1 MKKRYFGFIGLITT
15 IITLTSCNYASIIS
29 NKIRSIIISD
39 AVNSYLIGDTFINKC
54 NLSIKARYADGH
66 EVQLNKDDVNFSLS
80 LNSTTYK
87 VDEAFSTQGEYTLT
101 VNKDDVTSNALTIF
115 VFDSEKYVTNID
127 VAGSHT
133 VEEKKKIDLSLT
145 ISPNRYTVPILT
157 EVKNPSIASI
167 SKKDDVSYIVEGL
180 TIGETD
186 IVFKAKKDQS
196 AYFETTFHV
205 IVTVSQK
212 VQIKQTFDNYVKKNI
227 YTTSNTPSKGAV
239 KLLVIPIWFTDSDN
253 FISTAKKD
261 NVRSDLT
268 TAFFGT
274 SEQTG
279 WHSVSSYYGVE
290 SLDELHISGT
300 VSDWYYPNINSKVA
314 SDYSDNEQK
323 TFVEATTNWYFINH
337 TSDSRTNYDYDH
349 DGYLDGVMLIYAAPD
364 YQKYSSFTKNMWA
377 YCYYVA
383 KTSLKNE
390 SNPGVNA
397 FFWASYDFIYGDNT
411 VVSRTGGS
419 YANGDTR
426 HCLIDAHTYIHE
438 MGHMFGLDD
447 YYDYSSET
455 SPIAGFSMQDNNVG
469 GHDPFSVMALGWA
482 NPYIPKFSGEIVI
495 NDFISS
501 HDVILLTPEF
511 NSYNSPF
518 DEYIL
523 IELYTPTGLN
533 ELDCQYK
540 YGNRFPQGPWATGI
554 RVWHVDARLYTSWG
568 TFINDANSSL
578 PHAIAFNNT
587 YRYEGE
593 KTTQPSNGRSSFA
606 YELGHNIDYQR
617 FNLLHLIR
625 KGTSISYTTSS
636 NLSSNDLFKAGS
648 TFDMSTYRNQFYKA
662 DTKLNN
668 GKSLGWSFTVKNII
682 TNFDGSSSATIQIVK
697 E

>member
-66 EVQLNKDDVNFSLS
+66 EVQLNKEDVNFTLS

-186 IVFKAKKDQS
+186 IVFKAKKDQL

-290 SLDELHISGT
+290 S
-300 VSDWYYPNINSKVA
+300 
-314 SDYSDNEQK
+314 
-323 TFVEATTNWYFINH
+323 
-337 TSDSRTNYDYDH
+337 
-349 DGYLDGVMLIYAAPD
+349 
-364 YQKYSSFTKNMWA
+364 
-377 YCYYVA
+377 
-383 KTSLKNE
+383 
-390 SNPGVNA
+390 
-397 FFWASYDFIYGDNT
+397 
-411 VVSRTGGS
+411 
-419 YANGDTR
+419 
-426 HCLIDAHTYIHE
+426 
-438 MGHMFGLDD
+438 
-447 YYDYSSET
+447 
-455 SPIAGFSMQDNNVG
+455 
-469 GHDPFSVMALGWA
+469 
-482 NPYIPKFSGEIVI
+482 
-495 NDFISS
+495 
-501 HDVILLTPEF
+501 
-511 NSYNSPF
+511 
-518 DEYIL
+518 
-523 IELYTPTGLN
+523 
-533 ELDCQYK
+533 
-540 YGNRFPQGPWATGI
+540 
-554 RVWHVDARLYTSWG
+554 
-568 TFINDANSSL
+568 
-578 PHAIAFNNT
+578 
-587 YRYEGE
+587 
-593 KTTQPSNGRSSFA
+593 
-606 YELGHNIDYQR
+606 
-617 FNLLHLIR
+617 
-625 KGTSISYTTSS
+625 
-636 NLSSNDLFKAGS
+636 
-648 TFDMSTYRNQFYKA
+648 
-662 DTKLNN
+662 
-668 GKSLGWSFTVKNII
+668 
-682 TNFDGSSSATIQIVK
+682 
-697 E
+697 